1 VAKTSDL
8 VNEIAAASQEQ
19 AQGVDQINKAITQ
32 MDQVTQQNAA
42 AAEESASASEE
53 LNAQAV
59 SMKELV
65 GELVAMVGGSSAK
78 NKSGAAESHTES
90 ANTNRFIKKAKT
102 LTKSDHLLH
111 QIAGGHTSHSK
122 TAAETKVG
130 STKEAAHRAIP
141 LDDDHKD
148 LKDFNG

>member
-53 LNAQAV
+53 LNAQAG
-59 SMKELV
+59 SMKDIV
-65 GELVAMVGGSSAK
+65 GELIALVGGNSARK
-78 NKSGAAESHTES
+78 TES
-90 ANTNRFIKKAKT
+90 QTGSVNTNNFAKKAKT

-111 QIAGGHTSHSK
+111 EIADGGSR
-122 TAAETKVG
+122 ETVAKR
-130 STKEAAHRAIP
+130 EAAHRAIP